1 MTRDEWDALTPA
13 AKCDLLEQRIAGD
26 FFSESERDIVR
37 DVVALARQ
45 NAHERDS
52 AVERERLQRECVV
65 CHADLEPDRVLVP
78 HCNDCVVTDE
88 HEWEWHDRLTQLKAL
103 GDADAPQS
111 RADGPREPSTTPS
124 SVEGPAGPRP
134 LAFSTAEHVDAHV
147 RALLVEQLGVDEDE
161 VTDEAK
167 FWDDLG
173 ADSLDLIELVMACE
187 EDFEIE
193 IPDEVAEGFVTVGPA
208 IAWITRRVLEKAAK

>member
-78 HCNDCVVTDE
+78 HCNDCVRPRNRVRVRSVSQVRP
-88 HEWEWHDRLTQLKAL
+88 HHGRC
-103 GDADAPQS
+103 
-111 RADGPREPSTTPS
+111 RAR
-124 SVEGPAGPRP
+124 
-134 LAFSTAEHVDAHV
+134 
-147 RALLVEQLGVDEDE
+147 
-161 VTDEAK
+161 
-167 FWDDLG
+167 
-173 ADSLDLIELVMACE
+173 
-187 EDFEIE
+187 
-193 IPDEVAEGFVTVGPA
+193 
-208 IAWITRRVLEKAAK
+208 TR

>member
-65 CHADLEPDRVLVP
+65 CHADVEPDRVLVP

-88 HEWEWHDRLTQLKAL
+88 HEWEWHDRLTQLEAL

-111 RADGPREPSTTPS
+111 RADDPQSALCRRA
-124 SVEGPAGPRP
+124 AG
-134 LAFSTAEHVDAHV
+134 EIDA
-147 RALLVEQLGVDEDE
+147 A
-161 VTDEAK
+161 
-167 FWDDLG
+167 
-173 ADSLDLIELVMACE
+173 LIELRAEVTPLE
-187 EDFEIE
+187 ER
-193 IPDEVAEGFVTVGPA
+193 AS
-208 IAWITRRVLEKAAK
+208 